1 MKDRFDLEASL
12 ILVDQTSEDLDL
24 ITERLVEGG
33 AKVTTDETTNV
44 LIGLSYLHRYRS
56 EKAFNIFEEM
66 VRTDQFKQEGEY
78 KVKDLPKQLAAEFNA
93 LQGDRDE

>member
-1 MKDRFDLEASL
+1 MKDRFDLEESL
-12 ILVDQTSEDLDL
+12 LVVDQTSEDLDL
-24 ITERLVEGG
+24 ITERLVEGE

-66 VRTDQFKQEGEY
+66 LRTDQFKQEGEY
-78 KVKDLPKQLAAEFNA
+78 EVKDLPKQLATEFNA
-93 LQGDRDE
+93 LQGDSDE